1 MLDRPTPGS
10 LGAELLR
17 LEAATVRIGEATLID
32 RVDLAV
38 HRREIVT
45 VVGPNG
51 GGKTTL
57 IKAAL
62 GLTPL
67 AAGRVAARSGLRI
80 GYVPQRFAPDP
91 VLPLTV
97 DRFLTLSAPA
107 AAAARREALVR
118 VGAAGLASA
127 QLATLSGGE
136 LRRVLLARA
145 LLREPEL
152 LVLDEPVAG
161 VDVAGQ
167 PELYDVIAAL
177 ARERDLGV
185 LMASHDMH
193 LVMAASTRVLCL
205 NRHVCCAGQ
214 PDAVTRHPEYIA
226 LFGSAWVEG
235 LAVYSHHH
243 DHRHDAHGN
252 VVHGHNHDHSH
263 SHDDDHTHGADG
275 ERPRHG

>member
-1 MLDRPTPGS
+1 MLDQPTPAV

-17 LEAATVRIGEATLID
+17 LEAATVRVGAATLID

-62 GLTPL
+62 GLAPL
-67 AAGRVAARSGLRI
+67 AAGRVVARPRLRI

-107 AAAARREALVR
+107 ATAARQAALVR
-118 VGAAGLASA
+118 VGAAGLASD
-127 QLATLSGGE
+127 QIATLSGGE

-177 ARERDLGV
+177 AQERDLGV
-185 LMASHDMH
+185 LMVSHDMH

-252 VVHGHNHDHSH
+252 VVHGHHHDH
-263 SHDDDHTHGADG
+263 G
-275 ERPRHG
+275 

>member
-1 MLDRPTPGS
+1 MLDQPTPAV

-17 LEAATVRIGEATLID
+17 LEAATVRVGAATLID

-62 GLTPL
+62 GLAPL
-67 AAGRVAARSGLRI
+67 AAGRVVARPRLRI
-80 GYVPQRFAPDP
+80 GYVPQRFVPDP

-107 AAAARREALVR
+107 ATAARQAALVR
-118 VGAAGLASA
+118 VGAAGLASD
-127 QLATLSGGE
+127 QIATLSGGE

-177 ARERDLGV
+177 AQERDLGV
-185 LMASHDMH
+185 LMVSHDMH

-252 VVHGHNHDHSH
+252 VVHGHHHDH
-263 SHDDDHTHGADG
+263 G
-275 ERPRHG
+275 